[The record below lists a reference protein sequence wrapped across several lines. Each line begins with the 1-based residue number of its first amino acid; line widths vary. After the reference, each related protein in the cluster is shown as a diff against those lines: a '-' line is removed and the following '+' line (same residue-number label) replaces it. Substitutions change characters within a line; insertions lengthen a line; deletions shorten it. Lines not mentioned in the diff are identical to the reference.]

1 MLNYCEWSGSV
12 TKLVVK
18 SKVILDNG
26 NEYVFEEHP
35 ADLLKRVYDKKT
47 GKVKQGFLHGN
58 GFSIAM
64 KHIASIEDVDVKIKV
79 EDTIATI

>member
-1 MLNYCEWSGSV
+1 M

-18 SKVILDNG
+18 SRVILDNG
-26 NEYVFEEHP
+26 REYIFEEHP

-47 GKVKQGFLHGN
+47 GKVKQGFLHGK

-64 KHIASIEDVDVKIKV
+64 KHIASIEDVNVKLNL
-79 EDTIATI
+79 EDEVVTL